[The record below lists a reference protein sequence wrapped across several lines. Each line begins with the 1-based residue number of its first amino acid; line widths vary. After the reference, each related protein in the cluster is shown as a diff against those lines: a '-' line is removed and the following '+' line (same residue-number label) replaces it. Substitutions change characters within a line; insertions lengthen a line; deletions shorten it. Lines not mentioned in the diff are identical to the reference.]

1 MCILLCI
8 WCSDSLLVS
17 ALVSLLSC
25 HPVRHLLTRTGAL
38 LALVPLY
45 QSEISPPK
53 IRGFLVGIHGV
64 MLCLGYALASW
75 IGLGFYFVN
84 ASGSQWRLPLAIQC
98 LPPLILSCGIYLLPE
113 SPRWLID
120 NDRAEDALKAF
131 ESIHAESDTSMA
143 GDHDATISDFN
154 LLRALIAHEREQ
166 KLSFL
171 DMFKSPSMRKRCLI
185 GFLVLFACQG
195 TATLVINNYGPSLYK
210 SLGFDTVSQ
219 LVIQGAW
226 ITVCPIGNFVNSL
239 IVDRVGR
246 TRLLMAGFVG
256 TITALIGEC
265 VALSV
270 YNRTG
275 STAANT
281 AAVFFLFWH
290 IACFSVTCD
299 ATSYIY
305 ASEIFPTPVR
315 AKGLAISV
323 SGLFVATIIF
333 LEAAPTAFANIGWK
347 YYTVF
352 IACTTLSFFFVW
364 LYCPE
369 VRPFHSINSDHVAN
383 SWVRRVRSRSSQF
396 RSCLE
401 IRLSLLMSNLF
412 RM

>member
-1 MCILLCI
+1 MAISPSLFRIL
-8 WCSDSLLVS
+8 VVGFV
-17 ALVSLLSC
+17 ALGSTTYGYSSSIISTTLGQPSFLSYFELDTRPNATQLEGTINGLFQAGGLFGSLSC
-25 HPVRHLLTRTGAL
+25 AL

-120 NDRAEDALKAF
+120 NDRAEEALKAF

-143 GDHDATISDFN
+143 GDHDAMLSDFN

-166 KLSFL
+166 RLSFL

-226 ITVCPIGNFVNSL
+226 ITVCPVGNFINSL

-246 TRLLMAGFVG
+246 T
-256 TITALIGEC
+256 
-265 VALSV
+265 
-270 YNRTG
+270 
-275 STAANT
+275 
-281 AAVFFLFWH
+281 
-290 IACFSVTCD
+290 
-299 ATSYIY
+299 
-305 ASEIFPTPVR
+305 
-315 AKGLAISV
+315 
-323 SGLFVATIIF
+323 
-333 LEAAPTAFANIGWK
+333 
-347 YYTVF
+347 
-352 IACTTLSFFFVW
+352 
-364 LYCPE
+364 
-369 VRPFHSINSDHVAN
+369 
-383 SWVRRVRSRSSQF
+383 
-396 RSCLE
+396 
-401 IRLSLLMSNLF
+401 
-412 RM
+412 